1 MKNLKKIL
9 AVVLAMVL
17 MAAMSVTMFAVNT
30 NGQLNDD
37 NGINSED
44 TTLSIAKQIIFVN
57 DEETAV
63 REPNITY
70 TYTIATT
77 DPNGATITDK
87 NEIVGSVKAG
97 PLEAVAGSATATTST
112 IAFADTATQ
121 TATAAGTASV
131 AKYATF
137 TFDNSKFSAAG
148 IYRYKIT
155 ESASPAKATVGV
167 EESGTYNA
175 VRYLDVY
182 VQYTDNTHT
191 ALKVYGY
198 SLFEG
203 ADNTSIKSDDLTG
216 GDVSMK
222 STGYVNTGSEG
233 TLSDVDVYKTENL
246 YIKKTTTGVL
256 ADLNNEFPITVTL
269 TAPQGVTADVK
280 FDVTGMAAIN
290 AWGTATGAVKNGTEI
305 AIKGIPA
312 GATASLVEKNNT
324 VDFYKVKAGK
334 TAGAADL
341 LAEAI
346 VNPDANSGA
355 TTALI
360 LANNKDGASRIE
372 ITNTLDAIS
381 PTGVI
386 VRFAPFAIILLAGV
400 ALFVIARRRRVED

>member
-37 NGINSED
+37 NGINSEE

-57 DEETAV
+57 DEATAV

-77 DPNGATITDK
+77 DPGSATITDK

-97 PLEAVAGSATATTST
+97 PLAAVTGSATATTST
-112 IAFADTATQ
+112 IVFADTATQ
-121 TATAAGTASV
+121 NATAAGTASA

-203 ADNTSIKSDDLTG
+203 ADDTSIESDALTG

-222 STGYVNTGSEG
+222 SAGYVNTGSEG

-269 TAPQGVTADVK
+269 TAPQGVTANVK

-290 AWGTATGAVKNGTEI
+290 AWGAATGAVKNGTEI

-346 VNPDANSGA
+346 VNPNANSGA
-355 TTALI
+355 TADLT
-360 LANNKDGASRIE
+360 LANGDNSASRIE